1 VTEFPWL
8 NGLIFAGLGVCVFFA
23 AVWVAAKMA
32 PFEVWKQVVEEKN
45 VAAGLVAGAVVLA
58 IGWII
63 AAAMH

>member
-1 VTEFPWL
+1 MCL
-8 NGLIFAGLGVCVFFA
+8 FFA
-23 AVWVAAKMA
+23 AVAVGAKLA

-45 VAAGLVAGAVVLA
+45 VAAGVVGGAAVLA